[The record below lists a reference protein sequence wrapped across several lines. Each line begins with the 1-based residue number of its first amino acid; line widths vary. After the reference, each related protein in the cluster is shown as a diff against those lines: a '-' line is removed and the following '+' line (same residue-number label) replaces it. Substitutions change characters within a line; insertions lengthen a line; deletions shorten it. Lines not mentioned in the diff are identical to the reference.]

1 MDRTGLGLTNFQ
13 VEFTVLPDPI
23 PKTNQRGRC
32 HATRIVH
39 LKPTKNERSKG
50 KYCSLA
56 TSFKVST
63 GQSRDVILER
73 KPDFE
78 VNTERVVNS
87 QNPEFENSEP
97 ICGSIGK

>member
-1 MDRTGLGLTNFQ
+1 MND
-13 VEFTVLPDPI
+13 
-23 PKTNQRGRC
+23 QRVSIALLR
-32 HATRIVH
+32 H
-39 LKPTKNERSKG
+39 LLKCP
-50 KYCSLA
+50 LA
-56 TSFKVST
+56 D
-63 GQSRDVILER
+63 QSRDVILER

>member
-1 MDRTGLGLTNFQ
+1 MND
-13 VEFTVLPDPI
+13 
-23 PKTNQRGRC
+23 QR
-32 HATRIVH
+32 V
-39 LKPTKNERSKG
+39 S
-50 KYCSLA
+50 SLA

-97 ICGSIGK
+97 ICGSIGKYPSYRQLYSTRNLPKF